1 MDRIVICF
9 SRGTNGSGAHLP
21 VLSQVEPPASLDV
34 ADDLVRGVDPSEP
47 RSRVFVRV
55 HVRVIGPDELSKGEL
70 HLRLRRVRRDTQYRV
85 RVAEHGAARPLPVPA
100 AAPPPTLARRRADA
114 SPRPRGDGDPP
125 RHRGHWEV
133 TMAGAR

>member
-1 MDRIVICF
+1 MDGIVICF

-100 AAPPPTLARRRADA
+100 AAPPPALARRRADA

-125 RHRGHWEV
+125 RHRGHWK
-133 TMAGAR
+133 

>member
-1 MDRIVICF
+1 MDGIVICF

-47 RSRVFVRV
+47 RSRVLVRV
-55 HVRVIGPDELSKGEL
+55 HVRVIGPDQLSKGEL
-70 HLRLRRVRRDTQYRV
+70 HLSLRRVRCDPEGVV
-85 RVAEHGAARPLPVPA
+85 RVAEHAARPSPVPA
-100 AAPPPTLARRRADA
+100 AAPAPALARRRADT

-125 RHRGHWEV
+125 RHRGH
-133 TMAGAR
+133 GK